1 MLFVQFFMQFF
12 NFNEYFIKCNKF
24 KQILRMKVEERKPL
38 FLVWN
43 YSVVVGWEPEGYDDI
58 STMFQWEPEGCYRHW
73 LLYSNNALLILNRT
87 LLNSDNALL
96 ALNWRCDNRMF
107 LHNLESIRTIQEYEL
122 QHHTFLITITKL
134 CKEIFRPKRWIKMV
148 LTILAPF
155 SLSSNVFKDYGCV
168 YTYFA
173 KAESAFWNADS
184 KRRSKTP
191 LIQAIVRAQVN
202 RKGIYMTSFKR
213 GYMWF
218 CVHASTRIS
227 VLL

>member
-1 MLFVQFFMQFF
+1 MKVKCLYTRQKNLKWKQPVTMYAKTKKVLFVQFFMQFF

-58 STMFQWEPEGCYRHW
+58 STMFHWEPEGCYRHW

-107 LHNLESIRTIQEYEL
+107 LHNLESIRTIQEYQL
-122 QHHTFLITITKL
+122 QHHIFLITITKL
-134 CKEIFRPKRWIKMV
+134 CKETFRPKRWIKMV

-155 SLSSNVFKDYGCV
+155 SLSSNFFKDYL
-168 YTYFA
+168 T
-173 KAESAFWNADS
+173 WTLQTWTH
-184 KRRSKTP
+184 RSQIRYSSFHS
-191 LIQAIVRAQVN
+191 LEQN
-202 RKGIYMTSFKR
+202 YMHFK
-213 GYMWF
+213 
-218 CVHASTRIS
+218 
-227 VLL
+227 